1 MSTSTKKKK
10 LTPLMRQYHDIKE
23 EHEGAILLFRVGDFY
38 ETFADDAELV
48 SEELGI
54 TLTKRNNGS
63 DQTPLAGFP
72 YHALD
77 TYLPKLVKKGYR
89 VAVCE
94 QVENPSEAKKAG
106 RKIVSREV
114 TEITTPGV
122 TMSEKLLEHKRNN
135 YAAAIYWD
143 GKTAGVAFSD
153 VSTGEFALSQVA
165 KEQLN
170 DLLQSVA
177 PAELLLPQNLKNRVP
192 EELLD
197 YNLTF
202 IEEWVYEGDYGYN
215 LLTDHFETHSLKGFG
230 VEELD
235 VGHVAAGALMHYLQ
249 ETQKASLGHI
259 KRLQAFENQ
268 EYMALDGSTKRNLE
282 LATTIQEGQSEGTL
296 ISILDDTET
305 AMGGRLL
312 RKWVMRPLKRMEPI
326 RKRLNAVEAL
336 NVNHEVRE
344 QIREELGQVG
354 DLERLISRICVG
366 RANARDLAKLK
377 MSLAQIPRIK
387 MKFNQLEEPLLNDI
401 LDRLK
406 LLVEIQERIERAIV
420 EDPPASVR
428 DGGIFE
434 DGFNEELDELRD
446 VARNGKNY
454 IKEIKDE
461 LAAETGISSLKV
473 GYNKVYGYYIEV
485 TNTHTDKVPE
495 HFIRKQTLVNSERYI
510 TPELKEVEE
519 KILSSEERSKKLEYE
534 LFEELRL
541 YVADYAEDVQQV
553 AQALAEL
560 DCLQSFAEVAYSNN
574 YCKPAIADDQ
584 VIDITKGRHPVVEK
598 TLPAGDPFIPND
610 IHLENE
616 DEQILIITGPNM
628 AGKSIILR
636 QTGLIVLL
644 AQIGCFV
651 PAEEAHIGLVDK
663 IFTRVGASDNLA
675 AGESTFLVE
684 MNEAANILNNAT
696 RNSLILLDE
705 VGRGTSTFDGLSIAW
720 SLAEYLHN
728 QPSVAAKTLFAT
740 HYHELNELE
749 NMYDHVVNYNVSVKE
764 HDGKV
769 IFLRKLVRGGADH
782 SYGIQVADMAGLPS
796 IVIERA
802 KEILGNLE
810 SHSLDVTD
818 SNGTLEEGAKK
829 KKAAVQKAAKQMEK
843 QEEISQ
849 PSLFQAQL
857 DPNTEMLLDKLQACD
872 PNRMTPIESLML
884 VSELKKLAD
893 KNK

>member
-1 MSTSTKKKK
+1 MSTKTKS
-10 LTPLMRQYHDIKE
+10 LTPLMRQYHEIKD

-94 QVENPSEAKKAG
+94 QVEDPSEAKKAG

-135 YAAAIYWD
+135 YAAAVYWK
-143 GKTAGVAFSD
+143 GKTAGIGFAD
-153 VSTGEFALSQVA
+153 VSTGEFALSEVP

-170 DLLQSVA
+170 DLLQSIT
-177 PAELLLPQNLKNRVP
+177 PAELLLPQYLKNDVP
-192 EELLD
+192 EYLLD
-197 YNLTF
+197 YNMTF

-230 VEELD
+230 VEDQE
-235 VGHVAAGALMHYLQ
+235 VAHVAAGALMHYIQ

-259 KRLQAFENQ
+259 KRLHKFENN

-282 LATTIQEGQSEGTL
+282 LTTTIQEGASEGTL
-296 ISILDDTET
+296 ISILDETST
-305 AMGGRLL
+305 AMGGRML
-312 RKWVMRPLKRMEPI
+312 RKWIMRPLKRMKPI
-326 RKRLNAVEAL
+326 RERLNAVEAL
-336 NVNHEVRE
+336 NVNHDVRDKL
-344 QIREELGQVG
+344 REELGQVG

-366 RANARDLAKLK
+366 RANPRDLVSLK
-377 MSLAQIPRIK
+377 ESLAQIPRIK
-387 MKFNQLEEPLLNDI
+387 MQFKQLEEPLLIDI
-401 LDRLK
+401 LERLK
-406 LLVEIQERIERAIV
+406 LLIEVQEMIENAIA
-420 EDPPASVR
+420 EDPPTSLR
-428 DGGIFE
+428 DGDIFK
-434 DGFNEELDELRD
+434 DGYNEELDELRN
-446 VARNGKNY
+446 VARNGKDY
-454 IKEIKDE
+454 IAETKDE
-461 LAAETGISSLKV
+461 LAAETGIDSLKI

-485 TNTHTDKVPE
+485 TNTHADKVPE

-519 KILSSEERSKKLEYE
+519 KILSSEEQSKSLEYD
-534 LFEELRL
+534 LFEELRIEI
-541 YVADYAEDVQQV
+541 AGFAEEIQQV
-553 AQALAEL
+553 AEAIAEL
-560 DCLQSFAEVAYSNN
+560 DCLQSFAEVSYHNN

-584 VIDITKGRHPVVEK
+584 KIDITKGRHPVVEK
-598 TLPAGDPFIPND
+598 TLPPGDPFIPND
-610 IHLENE
+610 IHVENE

-651 PAEEAHIGLVDK
+651 PADEAHIGLVDK

-749 NMYDHVVNYNVSVKE
+749 NMYDHIVNYNVSVKE
-764 HDGKV
+764 HDDKV

-802 KEILGNLE
+802 KEILQNLE
-810 SHSLDVTD
+810 NHSLDVTD

-829 KKAAVQKAAKQMEK
+829 KKAAVKKAAQELDK
-843 QEEISQ
+843 QEQIQQ
-849 PSLFQAQL
+849 PSLFQTQL
-857 DPNTEMLLDKLQACD
+857 DPHVEQLIDKLEACD

-884 VSELKKLAD
+884 VSELKKLVD
-893 KNK
+893 KKG

>member
-1 MSTSTKKKK
+1 MSSKTKS
-10 LTPLMRQYHDIKE
+10 LTPLMRQYHEIKE

-54 TLTKRNNGS
+54 TLTKRNNGG

-94 QVENPSEAKKAG
+94 QVEDPSEAKKAG
-106 RKIVSREV
+106 RKIVTREV

-135 YAAAIYWD
+135 YAAAVYWD
-143 GKTAGVAFSD
+143 GNIAGVAFSD
-153 VSTGEFALSQVA
+153 VSTGEFALSQVS
-165 KEQLN
+165 KQQLN
-170 DLLQSVA
+170 DILQSIS
-177 PAELLLPQNLKNRVP
+177 PAELLLSQKLKNNVP
-192 EELLD
+192 EHLLD

-230 VEELD
+230 VED
-235 VGHVAAGALMHYLQ
+235 QKVAQVAAGALMHYIQ

-259 KRLQAFENQ
+259 KRLQSFQNDEF
-268 EYMALDGSTKRNLE
+268 MSLDGSTKRNLE
-282 LATTIQEGQSEGTL
+282 LVTTIQESGNNEGTL
-296 ISILDDTET
+296 ISILDDTCT
-305 AMGGRLL
+305 AMGGRML
-312 RKWVMRPLKRMEPI
+312 RKWIMRPLKRMGPI

-344 QIREELGQVG
+344 NLREELDQVG
-354 DLERLISRICVG
+354 DMERLISRICVG
-366 RANARDLAKLK
+366 RANARDLVQLK
-377 MSLAQIPRIK
+377 QSLAQVPRLK
-387 MKFNQLEEPLLNDI
+387 MQFNQLEEPLLQDI
-401 LDRLK
+401 LDQLK
-406 LLVEIQERIERAIV
+406 LLIDLQEQIGQAIA
-420 EDPPASVR
+420 EEPPASVR
-428 DGGIFE
+428 DGGIFK
-434 DGFNEELDELRD
+434 DGYNEELDELRNI
-446 VARNGKNY
+446 ARNGKDY
-454 IKEIKDE
+454 IADIKKE
-461 LAAETGISSLKV
+461 LANETGISSLKI

-485 TNTHTDKVPE
+485 TNTHADKVPD

-519 KILSSEERSKKLEYE
+519 KILSSEEQSKTLEYE
-534 LFEELRL
+534 LFEELRIE
-541 YVADYAEDVQQV
+541 VAGYAEEIQQI
-553 AQALAEL
+553 AQAVAEL
-560 DCLQSFAEVAYSNN
+560 DCLQSFAEVAYRNN

-584 VIDITKGRHPVVEK
+584 KIDIKKGRHPVVER
-598 TLPAGDPFIPND
+598 TLPPGDPFIPND

-644 AQIGCFV
+644 AQVGCFV
-651 PAEEAHIGLVDK
+651 PAEEAHVGLVDK

-720 SLAEYLHN
+720 ALAEYLHN

-740 HYHELNELE
+740 HYHELNELQ
-749 NMYDHVVNYNVSVKE
+749 NMYEHIVNYNVSVKE

-802 KEILGNLE
+802 KEILSNLE
-810 SHSLDVTD
+810 NHSLDITD

-829 KKAAVQKAAKQMEK
+829 KKAAVKKAAKEMEK
-843 QEEISQ
+843 QDQIEQ
-849 PSLFQAQL
+849 MSLFQTQL
-857 DPNTEMLLDKLQACD
+857 DPHVEQLIDKLEACD

-884 VSELKKLAD
+884 VSELKKLVD
-893 KNK
+893 KS